1 MNRMKMVKKVHKLY
15 TDGDC
20 GWLKVKKSKLVKLGI
35 ADKITEKSYMRGDNA
50 YLDKDTDAKVFE
62 QTMKDKGFEYGIKV
76 IESKGRNSKISKYA
90 KFSMLNVGSNA
101 KDVNMVVVPK
111 VENKVAKVVDWN
123 ETENLVITD
132 GMATLVP
139 KD

>member
-1 MNRMKMVKKVHKLY
+1 MNRMK
-15 TDGDC
+15 
-20 GWLKVKKSKLVKLGI
+20 
-35 ADKITEKSYMRGDNA
+35 
-50 YLDKDTDAKVFE
+50 
-62 QTMKDKGFEYGIKV
+62 
-76 IESKGRNSKISKYA
+76 
-90 KFSMLNVGSNA
+90 

-111 VENKVAKVVDWN
+111 VENKVVKVVDWN